1 LTYKFYKAEIP
12 EVDTVDSFIRRH
24 TDIAERIDSFGM
36 NNIGILEQECNLP
49 ILGLQN
55 AVHSAFTLHGWHG
68 FLIANFGEGY
78 GDKDLRS
85 ERLGGLSITYNPDY
99 RQQDIN
105 INCQTL
111 GNKKYNLP
119 PEMYAGKRGNGI
131 FEQVNILDLRSEF
144 FHIVN
149 NQGAGP
155 AWDFIYEKD
164 IISKQVWEDERE
176 YYHKWNYNP
185 AAKNQTG
192 KNTYSDAL
200 GFNRL
205 TPACEEGYLGEVF
218 GSIINNGRTIVR
230 GRIIET
236 MFGGLHWHRDESFY
250 MNFRINIPLYFD
262 DSTMIA
268 TKQQE
273 MHMHPGYMYHFDTG
287 LPHAVLRKHNR
298 IRKRINI
305 ILGICPWFDFHEE
318 DQSWVS
324 NEYYGRMHP
333 VDMFKE
339 GLLVDFA

>member
-119 PEMYAGKRGNGI
+119 PE
-131 FEQVNILDLRSEF
+131 QVNILDLRSEF

-230 GRIIET
+230 GRIIEM
-236 MFGGLHWHRDESFY
+236 MFGDLHWHRDESFY